1 MSNYKLSYFDFNG
14 GRGEPVRITFHAA
27 GIEFEDDRLSFQ
39 EFGAMRQ
46 STRFNSLPVLEID
59 GEQVTQTNAMLRY
72 VGKLG
77 GLYPDDG
84 MQALYCD
91 EAMGAVEDLS
101 HHIGRTIGLQGDEL
115 REAREKLVEGRLP
128 TFLRGLDALLTRGG
142 GQYFADHRLTV
153 ADLKVFI
160 QTGWLQSGSLDHIPA
175 DLVQRAAPGLVKHR
189 ERIKTDPC
197 VVAYYASRA

>member
-1 MSNYKLSYFDFNG
+1 VSNYKLSYFDFNG

-91 EAMGAVEDLS
+91 EVMGAVEDLS

-115 REAREKLVEGRLP
+115 REAREKLAEGWLP
-128 TFLRGLDALLTRGG
+128 TFLRGLDGLLSRGG
-142 GQYFADHRLTV
+142 GQYFVDNRLSV
-153 ADLKVFI
+153 ADLKVFV
-160 QTGWLQSGSLDHIPA
+160 QTGWLLSGALDHVPK
-175 DLVQRAAPGLVKHR
+175 DLVQRVAPGLVKHH
-189 ERIKTDPC
+189 ERIKADPR
-197 VVAYYASRA
+197 VVAYYASRT